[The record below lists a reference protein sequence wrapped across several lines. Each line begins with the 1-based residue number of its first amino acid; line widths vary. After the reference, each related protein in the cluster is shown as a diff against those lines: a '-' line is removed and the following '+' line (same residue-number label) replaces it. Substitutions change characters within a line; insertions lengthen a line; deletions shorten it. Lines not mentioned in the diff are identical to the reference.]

1 MQLKKLQLLG
11 FKTFADKTEIAIDQ
25 GLTAI
30 VGPNGS
36 GKSNIVDALL
46 WVLGEQNPRLMRGSS
61 AQDVIFA
68 GTDKRRPLG
77 MAEVKLTVDNSD
89 RSLPIDFAE
98 VTITRRVYRS
108 GESQYLLNNA
118 QCRLKDIVELFLDT
132 GVGKGAYSFVSQS
145 EIDAVLSAR
154 PEDRREL
161 FEEAAG
167 IKKYRVKKREALK
180 KLESAEAN
188 LLRVRDILHEL
199 EEQREPMERQAL
211 SARRYVGLQERLHEI
226 EVGLL
231 VSELKKADYELGA
244 SRKERDD
251 DQAALLR
258 YDADLTHRERLSEE
272 IGALLA
278 HTEGELE
285 RARIE
290 QQAAMQAVERA
301 QSQIALLAERGRS
314 AQRSEEALARELAD
328 LDERIRQLSASIE
341 IHQGDRDESEGAES
355 ASRHEWAAQR
365 ASLAELE
372 KAVTQAMR
380 DMEARQT
387 MRVRLAQ
394 ERAGREAALKA
405 AQDRL
410 TDAQGRAERL
420 AGEAQ
425 SLASAIADAQN
436 RRTQTQTRRADLSEE
451 RDSKAQTRR
460 GVEERQRTAQTEQ
473 ARTRAELE
481 TARRGLAEQSARL
494 STLTELQENHEGFY
508 QGVKAVLNAH
518 KRGQLRGHYKAV
530 VDLLNVPEP
539 YRVAIE
545 VALGGSLQDV
555 VTLTEAEAKAGIG
568 WLKDN
573 RAGRAT
579 FLAVPLLRPG
589 QPLRLEGEK
598 GGEGG
603 GGEWETRGQGG
614 RRQHGVSSPPLP
626 LSPSSPSASGI
637 RGVGI
642 DLVGYGTE
650 YEAVALYLLGRVL
663 VVDTMEDAI
672 AASRRLSGWSKIVT
686 LEGELLSPGGALTG
700 GSLQGKG
707 AHLVGRKGEMD
718 DLRARLP
725 ACRSDVERLA
735 AQVESNTQG
744 GQQLDAARGELLK
757 EESRLEAEIAACD
770 SALAGLEREQKRLAG
785 ERHNRDGAQATL
797 AAQIATLQ
805 NDTARLSA
813 LLAAGQVENT
823 TSDDA
828 LAALNDETRALITR
842 RDQCR
847 ARATTLEVEA
857 GRLREK
863 REGLT
868 RALNADRATLAAL
881 HNQRAHKQQQRA
893 QAATQ
898 GLDATAEHDRLT
910 VLLAEA
916 RERLKTVEAE
926 WAGWRDLRQTQQ
938 AESARTNADMKDI
951 LQRRAG
957 VTKNLHDVELR
968 LARLEVQAT
977 QSGERLL
984 EEYNIARH
992 DALAR
997 PDDTTVD
1004 RNTAME
1010 VGRLRRELRGMG
1022 QVNTGAIAEYER
1034 LTERFDFLTE
1044 QRADLDKGRESLL
1057 ATIADI
1063 DDSTKGVFMQTFEA
1077 VRDEFDRLFR
1087 QLFEGGSTKLILT
1100 NPDDILE
1107 TGIEVIAQPPGK
1119 KPQHLSLLSGGERA
1133 LTATALLFA
1142 FLSVKPSPFVLLDEV
1157 DAPLDGANVEKYTH
1171 LVREFSQRSQFL
1183 LITHN
1188 PTTMEAA
1195 PTWYGVTM
1203 REAGISSVLSYRVPA
1218 EATRA
1223 EDATA
1228 IVLTR

>member
-68 GTDKRRPLG
+68 GTDKRRALG

-89 RSLPIDFAE
+89 RTLPIDFAE

-167 IKKYRVKKREALK
+167 IKKYRVKKREALR

-244 SRKERDD
+244 ARTERDD
-251 DQAALLR
+251 DQTALLK
-258 YDADLTHRERLSEE
+258 YDADLAHLERLSEE
-272 IGALLA
+272 IGARLG
-278 HTEGELE
+278 HTETELE
-285 RARIE
+285 RARQT
-290 QQAAMQAVERA
+290 QQDAAQIVERT
-301 QSQIALLAERGRS
+301 QSQLALMNERGQS
-314 AQRSEEALARELAD
+314 ARRSEESLARELAELAD
-328 LDERIRQLSASIE
+328 RAARLAASME
-341 IHQGDRDESEGAES
+341 IHQGDQNEAEGAENT
-355 ASRHEWAAQR
+355 ARHEWAAQR
-365 ASLAELE
+365 ASLKELE
-372 KAVTQAMR
+372 SAVTQAMR
-380 DMEARQT
+380 DMETRQSE
-387 MRVRLAQ
+387 RVRLAQ

-405 AQDRL
+405 ASERL
-410 TDAQGRAERL
+410 TEAQSRAERL
-420 AGEAQ
+420 RGE
-425 SLASAIADAQN
+425 SDTLENVIVDAQN
-436 RRTQTQTRRADLSEE
+436 RHTQAQSLKAQRSEE
-451 RDSKAQTRR
+451 RDSKTQLRR
-460 GVEERQRTAQTEQ
+460 GVEERQRQAQTNQ

-481 TARRGLAEQSARL
+481 AARRSLAEQSARL

-508 QGVKAVLNAH
+508 QGVRAVLNAH

-530 VDLLNVPEP
+530 VDLLSVPEP

-589 QPLRLEGEK
+589 QRISPPAALEAQRHRGKAE
-598 GGEGG
+598 EG
-603 GGEWETRGQGG
+603 TRGRGEEGIGQGSVQCG
-614 RRQHGVSSPPLP
+614 LDIVEYAP
-626 LSPSSPSASGI
+626 
-637 RGVGI
+637 
-642 DLVGYGTE
+642 E
-650 YEAVALYLLGRVL
+650 YETVALYLLGRVL

-707 AHLVGRKGEMD
+707 AHLVGRKGEVD
-718 DLRARLP
+718 DLRGRLP
-725 ACRSDVERLA
+725 ALRDEAERLA
-735 AQVESNTQG
+735 AQVEANTRG
-744 GQQLDAARGELLK
+744 GQQLEAERGELLK
-757 EESRLEAEIAACD
+757 EEARLGAEIATQD
-770 SALAGLEREQKRLAG
+770 GALASLEREQKRLAG
-785 ERHNRDGAQATL
+785 ERHNREGARAAL
-797 AAQIATLQ
+797 DAQIAALQ
-805 NDTARLSA
+805 NDTARLSV

-828 LAALNDETRALITR
+828 LAALNDETRALIAR
-842 RDQCR
+842 RDECR

-863 REGLT
+863 REGLA
-868 RALNADRATLAAL
+868 RALGADRATLAAL
-881 HNQRAHKQQQRA
+881 QNQHTHKHRQRD

-898 GLDATAEHDRLT
+898 GADATAEHARLT
-910 VLLAEA
+910 TQLGAA
-916 RERLKTVEAE
+916 REHLQVVETE
-926 WAGWRDLRQTQQ
+926 WADWRELRQKQQ
-938 AESARTNADMKDI
+938 AESADANTAIKDIVQRRTN
-951 LQRRAG
+951 

-968 LARLEVQAT
+968 LARLEVQAS
-977 QSGERLL
+977 QAAERLQ
-984 EEYNIARH
+984 EEYNIARAE
-992 DALAR
+992 ALTR
-997 PDDTTVD
+997 PDDTVVD

-1044 QRADLDKGRESLL
+1044 QRADLDKGRAALL

-1077 VRDEFDRLFR
+1077 VRGEFDRLFR

-1203 REAGISSVLSYRVPA
+1203 REAGVSSVLSYRVPA

-1228 IVLTR
+1228 IVLTG